1 VQRVNRGIGDGETS
15 DLPWASIFDSTANV
29 RALSAVQAE
38 GFRAASELV
47 DRFIRIASNGLGGG
61 LGGATNGHRNGH
73 ERPLTSAS
81 FLTDDQRADLFGAI
95 DFEPL
100 IRSWWSTIGQFMLGP
115 TSRPT
120 DPDAASPA
128 TLDFATPESQGRLDL
143 GVEVGGAAT
152 AEVWLHNTGGTDLGQ
167 IHLRCSD
174 LLADDGSLL
183 GSAAVTFEPAV
194 VPMPRRS
201 SRGIDVRLEVPHDV
215 QPGVYRGTV
224 LTQGHPDHWLPIV
237 ATISTPAS

>member
-1 VQRVNRGIGDGETS
+1 MNRGIGDGEKS
-15 DLPWASIFDSTANV
+15 DLPWASIFDSAANV

-61 LGGATNGHRNGH
+61 LGSVTNGHRNGH
-73 ERPLTSAS
+73 EHPLTSTS
-81 FLTDDQRADLFGAI
+81 FLTEDQRADLFGAI

-100 IRSWWSTIGQFMLGP
+100 IRSWWSTVGQFMLGP
-115 TSRPT
+115 SSRPG
-120 DPDAASPA
+120 DPDAGLPA

-143 GVEVGGAAT
+143 VVEARGATT
-152 AEVWLHNTGGTDLGQ
+152 AEVWLHNTGATDLGE

-174 LLADDGSLL
+174 LLADSGSLV

-201 SRGIDVRLEVPHDV
+201 SRGIDVRLEVPPDV

-224 LTQGHPDHWLPIV
+224 LARGHPDHWLPVV
-237 ATISTPAS
+237 ASISTSAS